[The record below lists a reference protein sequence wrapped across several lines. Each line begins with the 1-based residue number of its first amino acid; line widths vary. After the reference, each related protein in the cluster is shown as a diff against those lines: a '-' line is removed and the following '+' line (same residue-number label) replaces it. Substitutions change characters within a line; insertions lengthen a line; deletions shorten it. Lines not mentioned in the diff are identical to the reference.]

1 MPFHSFF
8 QWCDSTAL
16 GSTIRDS
23 RFLFPIIESI
33 HILALAVLLG
43 SVIIVSLRL
52 LGFGMTQRPAREV
65 YNTVSGLRNRALATM
80 LVTGF
85 MLFCSEANKCYENP
99 PFWAKMIMLLLAI
112 VFQYTVVRSV
122 SRRDF
127 TTGRFQAGRVRAGM
141 AACLSLLLWFGVGAA
156 GRAIGFY

>member
-16 GSTIRDS
+16 AVAIRDS

-43 SVIIVSLRL
+43 TVIVVSLRL
-52 LGFGMTQRPAREV
+52 LGVGLTRSPASEV
-65 YNTVSGLRNRALATM
+65 YGALSGLRNGALVTM
-80 LVTGF
+80 IVTGF
-85 MLFCSEANKCYENP
+85 MLFSSEAIKCYENP
-99 PFWAKMIMLLLAI
+99 PFWAKMIMLFFAI
-112 VFQYTVVRSV
+112 VFQYTVVRSTTNKPGGSL
-122 SRRDF
+122 SRF
-127 TTGRFQAGRVRAGM
+127 RAAT
-141 AACLSLLLWFGVGAA
+141 AACLSLFLWFGVGAA